1 MKLSKKNILLIFILF
16 INFIYSQETQKTE
29 KVKIG
34 KYKYELYIKNSYN
47 YELKFWVLS
56 YHIKKG
62 SKEQYLAPL
71 LSYRENKI
79 LSVGNI
85 DIDYNNNTI
94 ICIYKNLFKDFKEDA
109 DSIKYV
115 KKQNKNGF
123 FDPILTIEYTN
134 GKEKVL
140 FKK

>member
-1 MKLSKKNILLIFILF
+1 
-16 INFIYSQETQKTE
+16 
-29 KVKIG
+29 
-34 KYKYELYIKNSYN
+34 
-47 YELKFWVLS
+47 LS